1 MYLIITYRKQ
11 HVILRAWTWQAGAYA
26 VDGVGYG
33 RPCRTTIVVAVWSGI
48 SSLIAKRSCLHH
60 VRARDTARGVR
71 LRLSGTHLHP
81 PSRSYSVS
89 VSLPNVTSKRDT
101 WETSSSRV
109 LTRFKDER
117 DK

>member
-33 RPCRTTIVVAVWSGI
+33 RPKRTTIVVSVWSAI

-60 VRARDTARGVR
+60 VRARCTAWDVR
-71 LRLSGTHLHP
+71 SRHSGTHLHP
-81 PSRSYSVS
+81 QSPSNSASES
-89 VSLPNVTSKRDT
+89 TES
-101 WETSSSRV
+101 
-109 LTRFKDER
+109 